1 MWYEQAKKLRPNDLV
16 KEKGSNV
23 STAVISVDIDRR
35 KKRVIVTCSNGIQYR
50 HKELTL

>member
-16 KEKGSNV
+16 KEKGSDV
-23 STAVISVDIDRR
+23 ATSVIAIDIDRR

-50 HKELTL
+50 HKELIL